1 MALETLRY
9 GSFKPT
15 AVVTEAKSLPGYG
28 GDVQDWTNY
37 KFAVEAIQK
46 KESMLSK
53 EQQEKLGPLG
63 LRLAERLIGPALQVA
78 KKIGIDELS
87 GKDGT
92 KTLLRELEKQL
103 LPLRKQAALELYNA
117 GMRDGVLSRQSGEP
131 MSSYCLR
138 RETWWTMLRDM
149 DPGIQCS
156 DTILGEQ
163 LLGHSGLGQLEMQMV
178 RTGCGN
184 DLSQLDKLA
193 NTLRDQ
199 FGSYHERE
207 NRGGK
212 GRYQFRPD
220 KKWFNS
226 GRSYLTDSTSYDGN
240 YDGSEYHTDDTSGW
254 TGQTEEEYGYQESQE
269 DYYEVTSLADDEK
282 EREIEEDVIA
292 WYAGQSVDAQ
302 VCSPEDLE
310 MFIEAVEATT
320 PGTKPKREGSR
331 RQLQEPTRP
340 TV

>member
-1 MALETLRY
+1 MRKVCHVLTQRCLLDHAVFKLVAERPVRLLLQPLLPAGLPPCRGLRWRRAMALETLRY

-156 DTILGEQ
+156 DTIVGEQ
-163 LLGHSGLGQLEMQMV
+163 LADGPNGL
-178 RTGCGN
+178 R
-184 DLSQLDKLA
+184 
-193 NTLRDQ
+193 
-199 FGSYHERE
+199 
-207 NRGGK
+207 
-212 GRYQFRPD
+212 
-220 KKWFNS
+220 
-226 GRSYLTDSTSYDGN
+226 
-240 YDGSEYHTDDTSGW
+240 
-254 TGQTEEEYGYQESQE
+254 
-269 DYYEVTSLADDEK
+269 
-282 EREIEEDVIA
+282 
-292 WYAGQSVDAQ
+292 
-302 VCSPEDLE
+302 
-310 MFIEAVEATT
+310 
-320 PGTKPKREGSR
+320 
-331 RQLQEPTRP
+331 
-340 TV
+340 